1 MRNRVRAQEI
11 VAVAK
16 LGTEA
21 LRYPH
26 PGCFAKRGWICLIPK
41 GLTFFETTKRLQEL
55 DRS

>member
-1 MRNRVRAQEI
+1 MRNRVRAQGI

-16 LGTEA
+16 LGAEA

-26 PGCFAKRGWICLIPK
+26 PGCFAKRGWICMIPK
-41 GLTFFETTKRLQEL
+41 GLTFLATTKRLQEL